1 MAKQAGVILLT
12 GTIGNITFYEM
23 DGQYYARMKSSLRGN
38 RVKTDPAFALTM
50 VYAERLALSS
60 RTAAQLYRS
69 LPADQRQVTL
79 YRKMTS
85 TAMQLLKAGI
95 PAAMLADALAA
106 VFQPVTTPKEKGN
119 RVILQQARVCVSET
133 GCLEW
138 GIVVA
143 EISASLKKESWILK
157 GGERMFVT

>member
-69 LPADQRQVTL
+69 LPAAQRQVTL

-95 PAAMLADALAA
+95 PPAMLADALAA
-106 VFQPVTTPKEKGN
+106 VFQPATTPKEKIN
-119 RVILQQARVCVSET
+119 RVMPQQAGVCVSGM

-138 GIVVA
+138 GAYRGDIVIA
-143 EISASLKKESWILK
+143 GMLFKEQEGRYI
-157 GGERMFVT
+157 T